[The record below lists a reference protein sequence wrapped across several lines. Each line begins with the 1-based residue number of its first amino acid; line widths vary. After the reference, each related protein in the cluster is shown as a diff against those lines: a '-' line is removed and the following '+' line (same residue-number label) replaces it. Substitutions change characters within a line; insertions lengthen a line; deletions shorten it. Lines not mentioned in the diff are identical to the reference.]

1 MKHYRV
7 AVLGNGPVGIL
18 AALCAARQGR
28 GPVLLLAA
36 DPPASVD
43 AGGSGYRIEA
53 VPVSLLALL
62 LEYGIHPHLIGAE
75 QTHDLRQV
83 QWDSKASMSL
93 PTPKTVHIHRPA
105 LEQALWQKLL
115 QEPRIHLRLG
125 EQSLQLHDAGA
136 GGTNSADSD
145 NGDDWH
151 ADLLIDASGRA
162 ARTASSIDKSQ
173 QPWVARLFTLARQA
187 RQPGRFHSH
196 FQPDFQPHFKLAALP
211 QGYVYSL
218 ATPQVQNV
226 VFVGRGKAVKGSAGE
241 LQQLLHGAQAGW
253 VLQGL
258 PDLMEFHGGMAHPV
272 SLQWATS
279 ERSVLIGDAALA
291 RDILS
296 SQGLSC
302 GLSEALCAP
311 DLGTPLARASFQERQ
326 KQQRQL
332 HATALLNQIR
342 SCLYGIETAWQDYAQ
357 FILTART

>member
-1 MKHYRV
+1 MKHYRI

-18 AALCAARQGR
+18 AALYAARQGH

-36 DPPASVD
+36 EPPASAV
-43 AGGSGYRIEA
+43 AEGSGYRIEA

-62 LEYGIHPHLIGAE
+62 LEYGIHPHQIGAG
-75 QTHDLRQV
+75 QTHAVRQI
-83 QWDSKASMSL
+83 QWDSKTCMSL
-93 PTPKTVHIHRPA
+93 PTPRTVHIHRPA

-115 QEPRIHLRLG
+115 QQPRIHLHLG

-136 GGTNSADSD
+136 NGLDGG
-145 NGDDWH
+145 NGKDWH

-162 ARTASSIDKSQ
+162 ARTASSIDKSP
-173 QPWVARLFTLARQA
+173 QPWVARLFTLAGNA
-187 RQPGRFHSH
+187 RPSGSFQSHFHS
-196 FQPDFQPHFKLAALP
+196 HFKLAALP
-211 QGYVYSL
+211 EGYVYSL
-218 ATPQVQNV
+218 ATPEVRNV
-226 VFVGRGKAVKGSAGE
+226 VFVGRGKAVKGSADE
-241 LQQLLHGAQAGW
+241 LQQLLQSTQADW

-258 PDLMEFHGGMAHPV
+258 PQLTEFHSGMAHPV

-302 GLSEALCAP
+302 GLSEALCVAE
-311 DLGTPLARASFQERQ
+311 LGTPQARTNFQQRQ
-326 KQQRQL
+326 TQQRQL

-342 SCLYGIETAWQDYAQ
+342 SCLYGMESAWQDYAQ
-357 FILTART
+357 FIMRART

>member
-1 MKHYRV
+1 MNHYRV

-18 AALCAARQGR
+18 AALHAARQGR

-43 AGGSGYRIEA
+43 ADGSGYRIEA

-62 LEYGIHPHLIGAE
+62 LEYGIHPHLIGAD
-75 QTHDLRQV
+75 QAHDLRQI
-83 QWDSKASMSL
+83 QWDSKTSLSL

-136 GGTNSADSD
+136 NGADSG
-145 NGDDWH
+145 NSDDWH

-173 QPWVARLFTLARQA
+173 QPWVARLFTLARQT
-187 RQPGRFHSH
+187 RQPGN
-196 FQPDFQPHFKLAALP
+196 FQPHFKLAALP

-218 ATPQVQNV
+218 ATSQVQNV
-226 VFVGRGKAVKGSAGE
+226 VFVGRGNAVKGSAGE
-241 LQQLLHGAQAGW
+241 LQQLLQSAGAGW

-258 PDLMEFHGGMAHPV
+258 SDLAEFQGGMGHPV

-302 GLSEALCAP
+302 GLSEALCAA
-311 DLGTPLARASFQERQ
+311 DLGTPLAKANFQERQ

-342 SCLYGIETAWQDYAQ
+342 GCLYGMETAWQDYAQ
-357 FILTART
+357 FIMRART

>member
-18 AALCAARQGR
+18 AALRVARQGR

-36 DPPASVD
+36 DPPASVV
-43 AGGSGYRIEA
+43 AEGSGYRIEA

-75 QTHDLRQV
+75 QTHDLRQI
-83 QWDSKASMSL
+83 QWDSEASMSL
-93 PTPKTVHIHRPA
+93 STPKTVHIHRPA

-136 GGTNSADSD
+136 TGADSS
-145 NGDDWH
+145 NGDGWH

-173 QPWVARLFTLARQA
+173 QPWVARLFTLADKT
-187 RQPGRFHSH
+187 RQPGGFQPRFHSH
-196 FQPDFQPHFKLAALP
+196 IQPHFKLAALP

-226 VFVGRGKAVKGSAGE
+226 VFVGRGKTVKGSAGE
-241 LQQLLHGAQAGW
+241 LQQLLQSAQAGW

-258 PDLMEFHGGMAHPV
+258 PDLVEFHGGMGHPV

-279 ERSVLIGDAALA
+279 EHSVLIGDAALA

-302 GLSEALCAP
+302 GLSEALYAA
-311 DLGTPLARASFQERQ
+311 DLGTPLARANFQERQ

-342 SCLYGIETAWQDYAQ
+342 SCLYSIETAWQDYAQ

>member
-18 AALCAARQGR
+18 AALHAARQGH

-36 DPPASVD
+36 EPPPNAD
-43 AGGSGYRIEA
+43 AEGGGYRIEA

-62 LEYGIHPHLIGAE
+62 LEYGIHPHLIGAG
-75 QTHDLRQV
+75 QTHAVRQI

-93 PTPKTVHIHRPA
+93 PTPRTVHIHRPA

-115 QEPRIHLRLG
+115 QQPRIHLHLG

-136 GGTNSADSD
+136 NGLDGG
-145 NGDDWH
+145 NGKDWH

-162 ARTASSIDKSQ
+162 ARSASNIDKSPH
-173 QPWVARLFTLARQA
+173 PWVARLFTLAGNTRPSGSFQSH
-187 RQPGRFHSH
+187 FHSH
-196 FQPDFQPHFKLAALP
+196 FKVAALP
-211 QGYVYSL
+211 EGYVYSL
-218 ATPQVQNV
+218 ATPEVQNV
-226 VFVGRGKAVKGSAGE
+226 VFVGRGKAVKGSADE
-241 LQQLLHGAQAGW
+241 LQQLLQSTQTDW

-258 PDLMEFHGGMAHPV
+258 PTLVEFHSDMAYPV

-302 GLSEALCAP
+302 GLSEALCVAE
-311 DLGTPLARASFQERQ
+311 LGTLQARANFQQRQ
-326 KQQRQL
+326 TQQRQL

-342 SCLYGIETAWQDYAQ
+342 SCLYGMETAWQDYAQ
-357 FILTART
+357 FIMRART

>member
-18 AALCAARQGR
+18 AALHAVRQGH

-36 DPPASVD
+36 DPPANAD
-43 AGGSGYRIEA
+43 AEGGGYRIEA

-62 LEYGIHPHLIGAE
+62 LEYGIHPHLIGAG
-75 QTHDLRQV
+75 QTHAVRQI
-83 QWDSKASMSL
+83 QWDNKTCISL
-93 PTPKTVHIHRPA
+93 PTPRTVHIHRPA

-115 QEPRIHLRLG
+115 QEPRIHLHLG
-125 EQSLQLHDAGA
+125 EQSLQLHDAGV
-136 GGTNSADSD
+136 DSI
-145 NGDDWH
+145 NGDNPNNWH

-162 ARTASSIDKSQ
+162 ARTASSIDKSP
-173 QPWVARLFTLARQA
+173 QPWVARLFTLAGNTRPSGSFQSH
-187 RQPGRFHSH
+187 FHS
-196 FQPDFQPHFKLAALP
+196 HFKLAALP
-211 QGYVYSL
+211 EGYVYSL
-218 ATPQVQNV
+218 ATPEVQNV
-226 VFVGRGKAVKGSAGE
+226 VFVGRGKAVKGSAEE
-241 LQQLLHGAQAGW
+241 LQQLLQSTQSEW

-258 PDLMEFHGGMAHPV
+258 PGLTEFHKGMAHPV

-302 GLSEALCAP
+302 GLSEALCVAK
-311 DLGTPLARASFQERQ
+311 LGTPQARANFQQRQ
-326 KQQRQL
+326 TQQRQL

-342 SCLYGIETAWQDYAQ
+342 SCLYGMETAWQDYAQ
-357 FILTART
+357 FIMRART

>member
-18 AALCAARQGR
+18 AALHAARQGH

-36 DPPASVD
+36 EPPPDVD
-43 AGGSGYRIEA
+43 AEGSGYRIEA

-62 LEYGIHPHLIGAE
+62 LEYGIHPQLIGAG
-75 QTHDLRQV
+75 QTHAVRQI
-83 QWDSKASMSL
+83 QWDSQRCMSL
-93 PTPKTVHIHRPA
+93 PTPRTVHIHRPA

-115 QEPRIHLRLG
+115 QEPRVQLHLG

-136 GGTNSADSD
+136 NGLDGG
-145 NGDDWH
+145 NGKDWH

-162 ARTASSIDKSQ
+162 ARTASSIDKSP
-173 QPWVARLFTLARQA
+173 QPWVARLFTLAGNT
-187 RQPGRFHSH
+187 RQPGLSHSH
-196 FQPDFQPHFKLAALP
+196 FQPHFKLAALP
-211 QGYVYSL
+211 EGYVYSL
-218 ATPQVQNV
+218 ATPALQNV
-226 VFVGRGKAVKGSAGE
+226 VFVGRGKAVKGGTEE
-241 LQQLLHGAQAGW
+241 LQQLLQDTHADW

-258 PDLMEFHGGMAHPV
+258 PQLTEFHSGMAHPV
-272 SLQWATS
+272 SLQWAAS

-302 GLSEALCAP
+302 GLSEALCVAE
-311 DLGTPLARASFQERQ
+311 LGTPQARANFQQRQ

-332 HATALLNQIR
+332 HALALLNQIG
-342 SCLYGIETAWQDYAQ
+342 SCLYRTETAWQDYAQ
-357 FILTART
+357 FIMQART